1 MIDSKIFLFIRKYR
15 NRADIQ
21 ILHSQQKKKIPS
33 KFSVFHEKRRK
44 SGKRERR
51 VLLHRNILYILFL
64 PPRYRSARK
73 NTRSPAFASTILFAF
88 YPGTHRSDRTGGS
101 PVETVPLFIILY
113 TNTKPYALGTTSK
126 PCRSLVFTLDTV
138 ERK

>member
-21 ILHSQQKKKIPS
+21 ILHSLKKKIPS
-33 KFSVFHEKRRK
+33 KFSVFKREKRRK
-44 SGKRERR
+44 SGKGERR
-51 VLLHRNILYILFL
+51 VLLHRNILYVLFL

-113 TNTKPYALGTTSK
+113 TNAKPYALGTTSK